1 MSPSRATTLLLA
13 RVMATA
19 TMAGIGL
26 SLSTPL
32 LSLVLEA
39 EGVPRALNG
48 LNAASGGL
56 GALLV
61 APLVGR
67 LVGWG
72 ATRAM
77 AAGIVV
83 CALIFVVL
91 PLRIEL
97 WTWFGLR
104 VLFSAGIAA
113 LFIMS
118 ESAINALVADSVR
131 ARVLGLYGALFSLG
145 YVAGPGIV
153 AAVGSAGVLPFLI
166 GAVIL
171 LIGLVP
177 LIGAGRID
185 AALRD
190 GAGASPT
197 RLEPLRR
204 LRAAPIVFTTAAL
217 YTTLEVS
224 HFAFLPLL
232 GLSHG
237 FAERDAALLLVA
249 FIAGNIVLQ
258 YPVGWLADRLGR
270 PRVLAGVA
278 LVTAAAHLVL
288 GPAIASGWVVWPLL
302 VLLGGAAGSMYSLGL
317 AILGD
322 SFPPAELAAAN
333 TLYVIMLQL
342 GVLIGPALSGAVM
355 QGIGVG
361 AFPPMLALV
370 TLVLPLAM
378 VLARRRVA

>member
-1 MSPSRATTLLLA
+1 MSLSRPTTLLLA

-19 TMAGIGL
+19 TIVGIGL

-72 ATRAM
+72 ASRAM
-77 AAGIVV
+77 AAGILL
-83 CALIFVVL
+83 CAAVFVLL

-104 VLFSAGIAA
+104 ILFSAGIAA

-118 ESAINALVADSVR
+118 ESAINALVDDSVR

-153 AAVGSAGVLPFLI
+153 AVVGSAGVLPFLI
-166 GAVIL
+166 GAAIL
-171 LIGLVP
+171 LVGLVP
-177 LIGAGRID
+177 LLGAGRID
-185 AALRD
+185 QALRGQE
-190 GAGASPT
+190 GAARA

-204 LRAAPIVFTTAAL
+204 LRLAPIVFTTAAL

-237 FAERDAALLLVA
+237 FVERDAALLLVA

-270 PRVLAGVA
+270 LRVLAGVA
-278 LVTAAAHLVL
+278 VVTAAAHLAL
-288 GPAIASGWVVWPLL
+288 GPAIGSGWIVWPLL

-322 SFPPAELAAAN
+322 SFPPAELAPAN

-342 GVLIGPALSGAVM
+342 GTLIGPAMSGAVM
-355 QGIGVG
+355 QGLGVG
-361 AFPPMLALV
+361 AFPPTLALV
-370 TLVLPLAM
+370 TLGLPLAM
-378 VLARRRVA
+378 LLARRRVA

>member
-1 MSPSRATTLLLA
+1 MSLSRSTTLLLA

-19 TMAGIGL
+19 TMVGIGL

-32 LSLVLEA
+32 LALVLEA

-67 LVGWG
+67 LVRWG
-72 ATRAM
+72 ASRAM
-77 AAGIVV
+77 AAGIIL
-83 CALIFVVL
+83 CALVFLLL
-91 PLRIEL
+91 PLRVEL

-118 ESAINALVADSVR
+118 ESAINALVDDTVR

-153 AAVGSAGVLPFLI
+153 ALVGSAGALPFVI

-171 LIGLVP
+171 LLGLVP
-177 LIGAGRID
+177 LLGASHID
-185 AALRD
+185 RALRGQE
-190 GAGASPT
+190 GAARV
-197 RLEPLRR
+197 RLEPLKR

-237 FAERDAALLLVA
+237 FIERDAALLLVA

-270 PRVLAGVA
+270 LRVLAAVA
-278 LVTAAAHLVL
+278 LVTAGAHLVL
-288 GPAIASGWVVWPLL
+288 GPAIAAGWVVWPLL

-317 AILGD
+317 ALLGD
-322 SFPPAELAAAN
+322 AFPPAELAPAN

-361 AFPPMLALV
+361 AFPPMLAIV

-378 VLARRRVA
+378 LLTRRRLA

>member
-1 MSPSRATTLLLA
+1 MTLARPTTLLLA

-32 LSLVLEA
+32 LSLVLES
-39 EGVPRALNG
+39 EGIPRGLNG

-61 APLVGR
+61 APFVGR
-67 LVGWG
+67 LVRWG
-72 ATRAM
+72 AARAM
-77 AAGIVV
+77 AAGLLLCVAV
-83 CALIFVVL
+83 FLLL
-91 PLRIEL
+91 PLRVEL

-104 VLFSAGIAA
+104 ILFSAGIAVS
-113 LFIMS
+113 FIMS
-118 ESAINALVADSVR
+118 ESAINALVDDTVR

-153 AAVGSAGVLPFLI
+153 AVVGSAGALPFLI
-166 GAVIL
+166 GAAIL
-171 LIGLVP
+171 LIGLLP
-177 LIGAGRID
+177 LIGAGGID
-185 AALRD
+185 AALRG
-190 GAGASPT
+190 GAAT
-197 RLEPLRR
+197 AVRLEPLRR
-204 LRAAPIVFTTAAL
+204 LRQAPIVFATAAL
-217 YTTLEVS
+217 YTVLEVS

-237 FAERDAALLLVA
+237 FVERDAALLLVA

-270 PRVLAGVA
+270 LRVLIGVA
-278 LVTAAAHLVL
+278 IVTALAHLLL

-302 VLLGGAAGSMYSLGL
+302 VLVGGAAGSMYSLGL

-322 SFPPAELAAAN
+322 AFPPAELAPAN

-355 QGIGVG
+355 QGIGVE
-361 AFPPMLALV
+361 AFPPTLALV
-370 TLVLPLAM
+370 TCLLPLAV